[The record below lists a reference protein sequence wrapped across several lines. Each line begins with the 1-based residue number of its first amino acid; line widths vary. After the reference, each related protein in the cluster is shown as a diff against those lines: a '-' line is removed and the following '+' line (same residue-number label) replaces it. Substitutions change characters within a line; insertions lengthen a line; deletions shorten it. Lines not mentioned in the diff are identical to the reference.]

1 MAAQSGGCNMLRM
14 TMVVLVLGMWTAVAA
29 AQTTSRGPASQ
40 GEGERLA
47 PPVVREA
54 PLVAPGDRMAQT
66 RGSLL
71 RATQRPAH
79 EPQATAADLERISF
93 FAVPPP
99 KPKIVSKHDLVTIIV
114 REESESKHE
123 GSTDLSK
130 DMQFEAKVEEWIK
143 LNMANLQ
150 LEGGPLGDTAPSVK
164 LGGSR
169 TFEGEGTAERSDSI
183 TARIQAEVVDVKPNG
198 TLVLQARKTIVSDEN
213 EVRFILS
220 GVARVEDITA
230 DNTILSTQIYD
241 LELQKMTRGA
251 VTASTKRGWVPKL
264 LDFVN
269 PF

>member
-1 MAAQSGGCNMLRM
+1 MLKPTAIVLALLALLALSTPAFAQVPPRDS
-14 TMVVLVLGMWTAVAA
+14 
-29 AQTTSRGPASQ
+29 ASPIPQ
-40 GEGERLA
+40 QQRIPA
-47 PPVVREA
+47 PPGQDMPIAA
-54 PLVAPGDRMAQT
+54 PAERMAET

-71 RATQRPAH
+71 RASVRPAAQ
-79 EPQATAADLERISF
+79 PATTADLQQISF

-99 KPKIVSKHDLVTIIV
+99 EPRIVRKHDLLTIIV

-130 DMQFEAKVEEWIK
+130 EMEFEAKVEEWIK
-143 LNMANLQ
+143 LNMAQLQ
-150 LEGGPLGDTAPSVK
+150 LEGGPLGDNAPSIA

-169 TFEGEGTAERSDSI
+169 SFQGEGTAERTDSI
-183 TARIQAEVVDVKPNG
+183 TARIQAEVIDVKPNG
-198 TLVLQARKTIVSDEN
+198 TLVLQARKTIKSDEN
-213 EVRFILS
+213 EIRFILS

-241 LELQKMTRGA
+241 LELQKMTKGA

>member
-1 MAAQSGGCNMLRM
+1 MIRPTAIVLALAALP
-14 TMVVLVLGMWTAVAA
+14 AA
-29 AQTTSRGPASQ
+29 AFAQAAPRGSAASAPVEQRVPAPVAR
-40 GEGERLA
+40 EVPVIAPAERMVQA
-47 PPVVREA
+47 
-54 PLVAPGDRMAQT
+54 

-71 RATQRPAH
+71 RATVTPAH
-79 EPQATAADLERISF
+79 EPAVGANLDKISF

-99 KPKIVSKHDLVTIIV
+99 EPKIVRKHDLLTIIV

-130 DMQFEAKVEEWIK
+130 EFELEAKVEEWVK
-143 LNMANLQ
+143 LNLANLQ
-150 LEGGPLGDTAPSVK
+150 LDGGPLGDNAPSIK

-183 TARIQAEVVDVKPNG
+183 TARIQAEVLDVKPNG
-198 TLVLQARKTIVSDEN
+198 TLVLQARKTIRSDEN

-230 DNTILSTQIYD
+230 DNTVLSTQIFD
-241 LELQKMTRGA
+241 LELQKMTKGA
-251 VTASTKRGWVPKL
+251 VTASTRRGWVPKL